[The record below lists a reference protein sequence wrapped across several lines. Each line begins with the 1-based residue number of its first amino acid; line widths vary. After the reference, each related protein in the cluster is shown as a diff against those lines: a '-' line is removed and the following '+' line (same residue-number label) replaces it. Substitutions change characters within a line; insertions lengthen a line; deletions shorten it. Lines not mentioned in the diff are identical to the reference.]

1 MSRLGPSVDGS
12 LSTLA
17 VVAAGVVVLSFVAIS
32 GTGANPNGLPGVGIV
47 DAGTGTGDGTTG
59 TGTTTTGGTVT
70 NGTGTGTTGSKGG
83 TAAGPG
89 KGTTGGNNGGP
100 RIVTPR
106 GVECRSGANG
116 GKTDRGVTDT
126 EIKLGATVVQ
136 SGIGTSFLGPVVTG
150 MNAVKNDVNR
160 TGGIC
165 GRKVVLKLKDDGW
178 DAQRGYGYIRNL
190 VEGDKVFG
198 LAVNPSS
205 EGLRIASNEGYFV
218 KTQTPVLGTDG
229 MLNSQ
234 YVDPWVWPV
243 AASTV
248 STMHIIAKDAYDR
261 LDARNFSIV
270 FDSQYHFGVEG
281 AFAYNAAVKRLTG
294 KDIPGY
300 FNPGSG
306 GGCSSRFCAISAGRS
321 SYSTENRAF
330 NSACFNGQNECD
342 FLALLLEPNE
352 ALTFMR
358 DGFQRQFVAG
368 KGLAQTLFSEQF
380 AAACGSTCD
389 GANVWTGYLPPVG
402 PLASKPAVA
411 EYVRDV
417 RSENPTVD
425 IYNQFLEGGYLGMR
439 YTVDVLKKVGPFL
452 TRPAVMAVADSMPYD
467 IGLSTPLK
475 WSKGNHFANAAM
487 QPFVIQ
493 YQNGFNGFRSPGIGW
508 VKDPW
513 VGLDAPK
520 E

>member
-32 GTGANPNGLPGVGIV
+32 GTGASQSGMPGVVV
-47 DAGTGTGDGTTG
+47 DGAAPGTVVDGGTVVTG
-59 TGTTTTGGTVT
+59 GTTGGTK
-70 NGTGTGTTGSKGG
+70 TGTG
-83 TAAGPG
+83 AAGPTG
-89 KGTTGGNNGGP
+89 AKTGTGGTVSGP
-100 RIVTPR
+100 RVVTPR
-106 GVECRSGANG
+106 GVECKAGANG
-116 GKTDRGVTDT
+116 GKTDRGVTST

-150 MNAVKNDVNR
+150 MNAVKNKVNR
-160 TGGIC
+160 EGGIC
-165 GRKVVLKLKDDGW
+165 GRQLRLILKDDGW

-190 VEGDKVFG
+190 VEGEKVFG

-205 EGLRIASNEGYFV
+205 EGLRVASNEGYFV

-281 AFAYNAAVKRLTG
+281 AFAFNAAVKRLTG

-300 FNPGSG
+300 FNPGGG

-330 NSACFNGQNECD
+330 NTACFNGVDECD
-342 FLALLLEPNE
+342 FLAMLLEPGE

-358 DGFQRQFVAG
+358 DGFQRQFTAG

-389 GANVWTGYLPPVG
+389 GATVWTGYLPPVG
-402 PLASKPAVA
+402 ALASKPAVA

-417 RSENPTVD
+417 RSENATID
-425 IYNQFLEGGYLGMR
+425 EYNQFLEGGYLGMR
-439 YTVDVLKKVGPFL
+439 YTVDVLKKVGPYL
-452 TRPAVMAVADSMPYD
+452 TRAATMAIADSMPYD
-467 IGLSTPLK
+467 IGLSTPLH

>member
-17 VVAAGVVVLSFVAIS
+17 VVAAGVAVLSFVAIS
-32 GTGANPNGLPGVGIV
+32 NTGATQSGLPGVGV
-47 DAGTGTGDGTTG
+47 VEAGTDGGTSGGTTTTTGGGTTTTTGGTAKGGTGG
-59 TGTTTTGGTVT
+59 GTTTTGG
-70 NGTGTGTTGSKGG
+70 GTTKV
-83 TAAGPG
+83 
-89 KGTTGGNNGGP
+89 
-100 RIVTPR
+100 VTPR
-106 GVECRSGANG
+106 GVECRAGANG

-150 MNAVKNDVNR
+150 MNAVKNEVNR
-160 TGGIC
+160 GGGIC
-165 GRKVVLKLKDDGW
+165 GRKITLKLKDDGW

-190 VEGDKVFG
+190 VEGEKVFA

-205 EGLRIASNEGYFV
+205 EGLRIASNEGYFA

-243 AASTV
+243 ASSTV
-248 STMHIIAKDAYDR
+248 STMHIMAKDAYDR
-261 LDARNFSIV
+261 LNARSFSIV

-300 FNPGSG
+300 FPPGGG
-306 GGCSSRFCAISAGRS
+306 GGCSSRFCAISAGRP

-330 NSACFNGQNECD
+330 NSACFNGDNECD

-352 ALTFMR
+352 ALTFLR
-358 DGFQRQFVAG
+358 DGFGRAFVAG
-368 KGLAQTLFSEQF
+368 KGLAQTLFSESF
-380 AAACGSTCD
+380 ASKCGSTCD
-389 GANVWTGYLPPVG
+389 GATAWTGYLPPVG
-402 PLASKPAVA
+402 GLASKPAVA
-411 EYVRDV
+411 DYVNDV
-417 RSENPTVD
+417 RSENATVD
-425 IYNQFLEGGYLGMR
+425 VYNQFLEGGYVGMR
-439 YTVDVLKKVGPFL
+439 YAVEVLRKVGPYL
-452 TRPAVMAVADSMPYD
+452 TRPATMAVANSMPFD
-467 IGLSTPLK
+467 IGLTTPLK
-475 WSKGNHFANAAM
+475 WAQGNHFANTQM
-487 QPFVIQ
+487 QPFIIQ

-513 VGLDAPK
+513 VGLDIPK

>member
-17 VVAAGVVVLSFVAIS
+17 VVAAGVVVLSFVALQS
-32 GTGANPNGLPGVGIV
+32 GGATQTGLPGVGV
-47 DAGTGTGDGTTG
+47 VEAGGSGNGTSSG
-59 TGTTTTGGTVT
+59 
-70 NGTGTGTTGSKGG
+70 NGTGTGTNN
-83 TAAGPG
+83 GPG
-89 KGTTGGNNGGP
+89 TVGSGPKGSGPAVTVDKKGDVKVTTPKG
-100 RIVTPR
+100 I
-106 GVECRSGANG
+106 ECRAGANG
-116 GKTDRGVTDT
+116 GKTDRGVTAT

-136 SGIGTSFLGPVVTG
+136 TGIGTSFLGPVVTG
-150 MNAVKNDVNR
+150 MNAVKNKVNR
-160 TGGIC
+160 EGGIC
-165 GRKVVLKLKDDGW
+165 GRKVTLKLKDDGW
-178 DAQRGYGYIRNL
+178 DAQRGYTYIRNL
-190 VEGDKVFG
+190 VEGEKVFA

-248 STMHIIAKDAYDR
+248 STMHIMAKDAYDR

-300 FNPGSG
+300 FDPGSG
-306 GGCSSRFCAISAGRS
+306 GGCSGRFCAINAGRS

-330 NSACFNGQNECD
+330 NSACFGGDDKCD
-342 FLALLLEPNE
+342 FLALLLEPSE
-352 ALTFMR
+352 ALTFVR
-358 DGFQRQFVAG
+358 DGFGQTFTAG
-368 KGLAQTLFSEQF
+368 MGLAQTLFSEQF
-380 AAACGSTCD
+380 AAACGSTCN
-389 GANVWTGYLPPVG
+389 GATVWTGYLPPVG
-402 PLASKPAVA
+402 GLASKPAVA
-411 EYVRDV
+411 EYVNDV
-417 RSENPTVD
+417 RGVKRDID

-439 YTVDVLKKVGPFL
+439 YTIDVLKKVGPFL
-452 TRPAVMAVADSMPYD
+452 TRPAVLAVADAMPYD
-467 IGLSTPLK
+467 VGLSTPLK
-475 WSKGNHFANAAM
+475 WSRGNHYANTAM
-487 QPFVIQ
+487 QPFLIQ
-493 YQNGFNGFRSPGIGW
+493 FQNGFNGFRSPGIGW